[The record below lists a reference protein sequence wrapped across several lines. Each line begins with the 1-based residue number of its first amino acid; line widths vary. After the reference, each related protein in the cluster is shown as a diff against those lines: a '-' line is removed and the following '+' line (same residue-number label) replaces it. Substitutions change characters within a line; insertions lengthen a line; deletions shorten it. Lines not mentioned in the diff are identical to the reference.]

1 MIYLSQ
7 ANQGAQIVAT
17 TSGLSTGKIRK
28 GHESIRRLVVSGD
41 AEFRTRQPE
50 ESARTSHHDLQTTIR
65 RLEATNKDLSTSNA
79 GILALNDKL
88 LTENRQLQAR
98 VVELESSN
106 HAAIALRCMADSLE
120 ERVRQSTAQLRALNA
135 ELTLTEDR
143 ERRIL
148 ARDLHDDLGQVLAI
162 VKIKLSAIEG
172 SERRGML
179 KAALKDIEQLIDQ
192 ANRSVRSLMLQL
204 SPPILQTLGLIPALE
219 WLAEEMERLYG
230 LVVHIDSEG
239 KLPNIAEP
247 ARTTVF
253 RSIRELLINVA
264 KHAKTPRAQVF
275 CHPGEDGLV
284 CLSVTDQGHGFN
296 YQETLGKPVG
306 DAGFGLLSVRER
318 IEFIGGRM
326 DVDSQPGYG
335 TTISII
341 FPGEQESGSQ
351 GGGNNDHSGDVGR

>member
-1 MIYLSQ
+1 MST
-7 ANQGAQIVAT
+7 A
-17 TSGLSTGKIRK
+17 SGLEASKIRK
-28 GHESIRRLVVSGD
+28 SYESIRRFVVSGNN
-41 AEFRTRQPE
+41 ESRVRQENE
-50 ESARTSHHDLQTTIR
+50 EAVRTSNPAFQTTIR
-65 RLEATNKDLSTSNA
+65 RLETTNEELATSNA
-79 GILALNDKL
+79 KILAINKRL
-88 LTENRQLQAR
+88 LTENEQLQAR
-98 VVELESSN
+98 VVKLESSN
-106 HAAIALRCMADSLE
+106 HAAIALRSVADSLE
-120 ERVRQSTAQLRALNA
+120 ERVRHGTAQLRALNA

-162 VKIKLSAIEG
+162 VKIKLSSIEG

-230 LVVHIDSEG
+230 LAVHIDTEG
-239 KLPNIAEP
+239 ELPNIEEP
-247 ARTTVF
+247 ARTTLF

-264 KHAKTPRAQVF
+264 KHADTPLAQVF
-275 CHPGEDGLV
+275 CHPGDDGLV
-284 CLSVTDQGHGFN
+284 CISVTDQGHGFN
-296 YQETLGKPVG
+296 YRETLGKPVG

-326 DVDSQPGYG
+326 NVDSQPGYG

-341 FPGEQESGSQ
+341 FPGEQERGSE
-351 GGGNNDHSGDVGR
+351 GGISDDHSGDAGR

>member
-1 MIYLSQ
+1 MST
-7 ANQGAQIVAT
+7 ANGLG
-17 TSGLSTGKIRK
+17 TSKMQKSY
-28 GHESIRRLVVSGD
+28 ESIRQFVASGD
-41 AEFRTRQPE
+41 DELPVRQPE
-50 ESARTSHHDLQTTIR
+50 EAFRSSNHDLQTTIR
-65 RLEATNKDLSTSNA
+65 RLEATNEELTASNTTIIA
-79 GILALNDKL
+79 INEKL
-88 LTENRQLQAR
+88 LTENQQLQAR

-120 ERVRQSTAQLRALNA
+120 ERVRQGTAQLRALNA

-162 VKIKLSAIEG
+162 VKIKLSSIEG

-204 SPPILQTLGLIPALE
+204 SPPILQTLGLIPTLE
-219 WLAEEMERLYG
+219 WLSEEMERLYG
-230 LVVHIDSEG
+230 LAVCVDTEG
-239 KLPNIAEP
+239 ELPNIEEP
-247 ARTTVF
+247 ARTTLF

-264 KHAKTPRAQVF
+264 KHADTTLAQVF
-275 CHPGEDGLV
+275 CHPSDDGLV
-284 CLSVTDQGHGFN
+284 CISVTDQGHGFN
-296 YQETLGKPVG
+296 YQETLSKPVG
-306 DAGFGLLSVRER
+306 NTGFGLLSVRER

-326 DVDSQPGYG
+326 EVDSLPGYG

-341 FPGEQESGSQ
+341 FPGKQESDSQ
-351 GGGNNDHSGDVGR
+351 GGARNDHSGDAGR